1 MWRAERQS
9 VLLYVSFHSP
19 RPSNVPAEGMGAGEH
34 VGGQGGDGRLGYAE
48 GETDAVVKT
57 GQVGSHRATTLA
69 LLAFRAYLAPGS
81 MARNALYLPTGS
93 ERCRRQ
99 EQGTVV
105 VRWGESKLV
114 IADAGRELRAQ

>member
-9 VLLYVSFHSP
+9 VLMYVSFHSP
-19 RPSNVPAEGMGAGEH
+19 QVPGPAGGMGTVEH
-34 VGGQGGDGRLGYAE
+34 VGDQGGDGRLGYAE
-48 GETDAVVKT
+48 GENEGAEKT
-57 GQVGSHRATTLA
+57 GQVEIHRATPLA
-69 LLAFRAYLAPGS
+69 LLAFRADLAPGS

-99 EQGTVV
+99 YQGTVV

-114 IADAGRELRAQ
+114 IADAGRGVRAQ